1 MKIDEI
7 LAILEQQED
16 LLRFTEFNHEDAW
29 KLGSYIVSKMQEN
42 RFPVAVSIRMA
53 NELVLFQYVSDGANS
68 QSLNWIRRKHH
79 TVMTTERSSLHAG
92 MSLRKKGK
100 TLADW
105 YLDPMEYAIDGGAF
119 PIRIKDSAVIGS
131 IIVSGLDQFADH
143 NWIVRCLEEHLDI
156 KAPHVKKED
165 LEV

>member
-1 MKIDEI
+1 MKMDDI
-7 LAILEQQED
+7 LASLEQQEE
-16 LLRFTEFNHEDAW
+16 LLRFSGFNHEDAW
-29 KLGSYIVSKMQEN
+29 ELGSFIVSRIQEN

-53 NELVLFQYVSDGANS
+53 DGLVLFQYVSNGANI
-68 QSLNWIRRKHH
+68 QNLNWIRRKHH

-92 MSLRKKGK
+92 MTLRKKGK

-119 PIRIKDSAVIGS
+119 PVRMKATGVIGS
-131 IIVSGLDQFADH
+131 IIISGLDQFADH
-143 NWIVRCLEEHLDI
+143 DWIVRCLEEHLGV

-165 LEV
+165 LEI